1 MSNCIQ
7 GDRQNSPMQPA
18 HSIFGLIINFFNAQV
33 QTRLSR
39 LGRTRRSTLGISRL
53 WACSSPWPGS
63 WIGQVLRI
71 FDRQTKT
78 GNDRPDEGCV
88 CWRLTAL
95 CELQCGRSCFE
106 ASVVCLVLCWF
117 LAVLGVL
124 WKRCKKSMP
133 KPCQNHKKGF
143 GGGPNP
149 WKMAPKSDSGRI
161 FDAGWQRVVPGTMFW
176 RHFGATWPILAAIL
190 VPAGSQNEP
199 FWHQIS
205 KKWEKWDPKK
215 GVRKSM
221 KK

>member
-1 MSNCIQ
+1 MCIFLDCNAYFFLQ
-7 GDRQNSPMQPA
+7 YYIVHFIECAMRRDTAAP
-18 HSIFGLIINFFNAQV
+18 HFGLVPCGEF
-33 QTRLSR
+33 
-39 LGRTRRSTLGISRL
+39 
-53 WACSSPWPGS
+53 
-63 WIGQVLRI
+63 
-71 FDRQTKT
+71 
-78 GNDRPDEGCV
+78 V

-95 CELQCGRSCFE
+95 CELQIGGSCVE
-106 ASVVCLVLCWF
+106 ESVVCLVLCWF
-117 LAVLGVL
+117 LALSGCSCRPAK
-124 WKRCKKSMP
+124 WMQQTMP

-190 VPAGSQNEP
+190 VPAGSQNEL